1 MEEMDCNEEKVM
13 NFMAMTECPNRDTA
27 VRVLQMANWDEIT
40 AANNYFADNAHPP
53 PQMPRGADPQRA
65 ERLIDDFEFYDQP
78 RLWDQQDKDDDAG
91 IFAGIGTFII
101 NGFHR

>member
-1 MEEMDCNEEKVM
+1 
-13 NFMAMTECPNRDTA
+13 MAMTECPNRDTA

-40 AANNYFADNAHPP
+40 AANNYFAENSHPP

-65 ERLIDDFEFYDQP
+65 ERLIDDFEFFDQP
-78 RLWDQQDKDDDAG
+78 RLWDQQEKDDDAG

-101 NGFHR
+101 NGFHRYIEAN